1 MGSLCA
7 AYSAASAGSCQG
19 CTDPSCT
26 AEKDCWEL
34 GVLGEESE
42 EEEKPEP
49 EHRQPAVYGPRFL
62 WEWTPE

>member
-19 CTDPSCT
+19 CADPSCT
-26 AEKDCWEL
+26 AGEGSYGEDYWEL
-34 GVLGEESE
+34 GGLGEES

-49 EHRQPAVYGPRFL
+49 EHRQPRWSL
-62 WEWTPE
+62 